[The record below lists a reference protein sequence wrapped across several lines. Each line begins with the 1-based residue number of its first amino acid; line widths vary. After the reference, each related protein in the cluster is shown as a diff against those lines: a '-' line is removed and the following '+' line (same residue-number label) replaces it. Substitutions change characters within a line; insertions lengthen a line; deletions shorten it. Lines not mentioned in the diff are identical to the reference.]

1 MEDKKRKDVD
11 LDEVEELDEDL
22 DFDEIEDLDEE
33 ESTTKKHEDED
44 DFDEIDEDDDFDDE
58 ATDLDDEDFDDIED
72 EIDEDDD
79 YEEEDTKKSNK
90 VEKEASLKETKKSK
104 DDDKDDL
111 LEDEGESFG
120 AKIVIAIV
128 IIAIIIILLLKACGG
143 KKEQFKITF
152 DTNGGTA
159 VESLMVDKDGTFKR
173 PKDPTK
179 EGYTFAGWYY
189 NDELYDFNTKVT
201 GNMKLEARW
210 NADGKVTGVTLNET
224 AVSLK
229 PGATMTLIA
238 TVTPDTAE
246 DKSLTWSSSDESI
259 VTVDENGNIKAI
271 KEGKATITVT
281 TKDGNHKATVIV
293 TVTKDDIAVT
303 GVSFDKKTLNLATG
317 SSTTLKATISPSDA
331 TNKGLIW
338 SSSDSSIATV
348 DQNGKVTGK
357 KEGTVTITVTTK
369 DGNYK
374 ATITVVVKDEPV
386 KSVKITGDTSMVVK
400 GTQTLKAV
408 ITPNNATNKAVTWSS
423 SDSSIATVD
432 QNGKVTAKKTG
443 TVTITV
449 TTKDGNHKATINITV
464 REQKVTKITIS
475 GNKTMEAGKTQTLK
489 ATVTPNNATN
499 KGITWSSSDSSI
511 ATVDQNGRVT
521 AKKAGTVTITA
532 TAKDGSGVKGT
543 YTITVTEKKVEYAIT
558 LRAEKDALG
567 TRTAYLIEATADKA
581 PLDYA
586 SVTIVY
592 SGSGLKVDAVVR
604 GKRLQTFEDYSP
616 LNGRT
621 ATIKLKD
628 GKDVTAKITVIN

>member
-1 MEDKKRKDVD
+1 MEDKRKKDVD

-22 DFDEIEDLDEE
+22 DFDEIEELDEE
-33 ESTTKKHEDED
+33 ETTTKKHADEE
-44 DFDEIDEDDDFDDE
+44 DFDEIDDDEFEDDEFDDE
-58 ATDLDDEDFDDIED
+58 DLDDVED
-72 EIDEDDD
+72 EIDDD
-79 YEEEDTKKSNK
+79 YEEEETKKTNK
-90 VEKEASLKETKKSK
+90 SEKESSLKETKKSK
-104 DDDKDDL
+104 DDNKDEL

-143 KKEQFKITF
+143 KKEQFKVTF

-179 EGYTFAGWYY
+179 EGYIFAGWYY

-210 NADGKVTGVTLNET
+210 DVADDGKVTGVTLNET
-224 AVSLK
+224 AISLK
-229 PGATMTLIA
+229 PGATATLIA
-238 TVTPDTAE
+238 TVTPETAE

-281 TKDGNHKATVIV
+281 TKDGGYKATVIV

-303 GVSFDKKTLNLATG
+303 GVSFDNKTLNLATG
-317 SSTTLKATISPSDA
+317 SSTTLKATVSPSDA
-331 TNKGLIW
+331 TNKGLTW

-374 ATITVVVKDEPV
+374 ATITVVVKNEPV
-386 KSVKITGDTSMVVK
+386 KSVKITGNTSMIVK

-423 SDSSIATVD
+423 SDESIATVD

-464 REQKVTKITIS
+464 KEQKVTKITIS
-475 GNKTMEAGKTQTLK
+475 GNNKMEVGKTQTLK

-499 KGITWSSSDSSI
+499 KGITWSSSDESI
-511 ATVDQNGRVT
+511 ATVDQNGKVT
-521 AKKAGTVTITA
+521 AKKAGKVTITA

-543 YTITVTEKKVEYAIT
+543 YTITVTEKQVVYAIT
-558 LRAEKDALG
+558 LRAEKDGLG
-567 TRTAYLIEATADKA
+567 TRTAYLIEAKADNA

-586 SVTIVY
+586 SVKIVY
-592 SGSGLKVDAVVR
+592 SGSGLNVDSVVR
-604 GKRLQTFEDYSP
+604 GNRIQTFDDYTP

-628 GKDVTAKITVIN
+628 GKEVTAKITVIN